1 MQNKRL
7 NLRMNARQT
16 NYRYMQK
23 AVGIAAEL
31 FSSALD
37 FIFPRECV
45 LCGKINPDGKF
56 RHVCEDCEQTIRI
69 LDGARCTRC
78 SEPIGP
84 KDMPNVHGCPH
95 CFDRK
100 LHFDKSL
107 CVCSFDGAPRRLLHE
122 LKYRNGTFALDDL
135 AAISAQFPEAGE
147 FISGAILVPV
157 PLHFLRKIKRKYNQS
172 ELIAKMFADTFP
184 KANARVADVLKRS
197 RRTPTQTTLD
207 KEARAANIKNAF
219 EIRSEKRIKDI
230 SKDANIVIVDDVM
243 TSGATLSECAK
254 TLKRAGF
261 KNVSAL
267 AFARRI

>member
-1 MQNKRL
+1 
-7 NLRMNARQT
+7 
-16 NYRYMQK
+16 MQK
-23 AVGIAAEL
+23 AIDIAAEI

-45 LCGKINPDGKF
+45 LCGKINPQGKF
-56 RHVCEDCEQTIRI
+56 RHICEDCGQTVRL

-100 LHFDKSL
+100 LRFDKSL
-107 CVCSFDGAPRRLLHE
+107 CVCSFDGAPRGLLHD
-122 LKYRNGTFALDDL
+122 LKYRNGTYALYDL
-135 AAISAQFPEAGE
+135 AKIAAQFPEAGR
-147 FISGAILVPV
+147 FIDGAILVPV

-184 KANARVADVLKRS
+184 NAKARVTDILKRK

-207 KEARAANIKNAF
+207 KEEREANIKNAF
-219 EIRSEKRIKDI
+219 EIRGEKYIRGIP
-230 SKDANIVIVDDVM
+230 KDANIVIVDDVM

-254 TLKRAGF
+254 ILKRAGF

-267 AFARRI
+267 AFARRL